1 MGRKSEGDIPLLPVH
16 RDGPLPNDNVTGAC
30 PWGQTDYSIPGGWK
44 DSTCCGDYKGVSTFD
59 SSLNNN
65 PDELYRFVSDQ
76 MMIPPRLVVQVIWN
90 VSRNVEEPN
99 SPSGL
104 KRVYAQ
110 GRDEE
115 KIADFWAPTMIN
127 AARSGLNNEEVL
139 TMNDM
144 DDILRRARERSDV
157 LRIHGLEN
165 PTNGSTDNASG
176 ET

>member
-1 MGRKSEGDIPLLPVH
+1 
-16 RDGPLPNDNVTGAC
+16 
-30 PWGQTDYSIPGGWK
+30 
-44 DSTCCGDYKGVSTFD
+44 
-59 SSLNNN
+59 
-65 PDELYRFVSDQ
+65 
-76 MMIPPRLVVQVIWN
+76 MMWN
-90 VSRNVEEPN
+90 VSRNVQEPN
-99 SPSGL
+99 SPPGL